1 MADYRSYRQIRSDQ
15 ITSGSISSTK
25 LASGV
30 APRYCVKHF
39 YGHPC
44 YCTPGC
50 CCYWQVPTGVEK
62 LTFELWGAGGNGNG
76 ACSCNRCQHY
86 QGASGGT
93 YNTKT
98 ISTNGGCYY
107 TVCAG
112 GVYRC
117 LSRECY
123 GCTGC
128 SSYVNGSNLS
138 NFCAFGGRCGQA
150 NTGWWCG
157 CSSTNPCCLQPGNN
171 GGDFG
176 IGNHDPG
183 WSVSKYD
190 TYRGWC
196 HCWQHATSPTSA
208 PLIGS
213 SAYQSLRSCW
223 IRCGCWTVPYGHGG
237 MSALTTYC
245 GSGHC
250 GQGGTGGGGLVK
262 ITYF

>member
-1 MADYRSYRQIRSDQ
+1 MFIKRMLWMYRLFLICKW
-15 ITSGSISSTK
+15 IKPIKLLCIWWKMWTSKHWLVVWLFINKPMLST
-25 LASGV
+25 
-30 APRYCVKHF
+30 
-39 YGHPC
+39 
-44 YCTPGC
+44 T
-50 CCYWQVPTGVEK
+50 
-62 LTFELWGAGGNGNG
+62 
-76 ACSCNRCQHY
+76 
-86 QGASGGT
+86 
-93 YNTKT
+93 
-98 ISTNGGCYY
+98 
-107 TVCAG
+107 
-112 GVYRC
+112 
-117 LSRECY
+117 
-123 GCTGC
+123 
-128 SSYVNGSNLS
+128 
-138 NFCAFGGRCGQA
+138 
-150 NTGWWCG
+150 
-157 CSSTNPCCLQPGNN
+157 GNN